1 MLGLAPE
8 IYWVPEV
15 TTGRLGI
22 MARPRSGEWLRDEV
36 AGWCQVGV
44 KAVVCL
50 LEASEVREL
59 ALHDEPVLCQGSEIE
74 FIAFP
79 ITDRGV
85 PKSVHQ
91 TAQLV
96 ERVVSLLK
104 AGAPV
109 VIHCR
114 AGIGRSSLIAACVM
128 LKLGFPRNEVFP
140 LLSRARGLRVPD
152 TSTQEQWL
160 SVFGREVH
168 TVNVR

>member
-1 MLGLAPE
+1 MTPE

-15 TTGRLGI
+15 ATGRLGI
-22 MARPRSGEWLRDEV
+22 MARPRAGEWLRDEV
-36 AGWCQVGV
+36 AGWCQAGV

-50 LEASEVREL
+50 LEASEIREL
-59 ALHDEPVLCQGSEIE
+59 ALEDEPVLCHGSEIG
-74 FIAFP
+74 FISFP
-79 ITDRGV
+79 ISDRGI
-85 PKSVHQ
+85 PKSVPQ

-128 LKLGFPRNEVFP
+128 LRLGFARNEVFP
-140 LLSRARGLRVPD
+140 MLSRARGLRVPD
-152 TSTQEQWL
+152 TSAQEQWL
-160 SVFGREVH
+160 SVFDREVQ
-168 TVNVR
+168 TAL